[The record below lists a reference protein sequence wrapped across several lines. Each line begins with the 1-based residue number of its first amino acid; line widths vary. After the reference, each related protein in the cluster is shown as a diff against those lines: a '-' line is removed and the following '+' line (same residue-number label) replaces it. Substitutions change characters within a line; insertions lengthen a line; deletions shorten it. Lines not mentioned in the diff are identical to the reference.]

1 MEREYLVNFFE
12 NKKIL
17 VTGGTGMV
25 GMALV
30 KLLKESEAKIRVV
43 SIDNVSPFENQ
54 KDIEFI
60 KLDLRNYDN
69 CLKACN
75 NIDVVF
81 HVAGIKGSPAVA
93 LNKPASFFV
102 PTITFNTNLLE
113 AAVKS
118 KASHILYTSSIGVY
132 SPSSIFNE
140 DDVWKTFPSEND
152 KFAGWAKRIGE
163 LQIEAFKIEYNFESL
178 HIVRPANIYGPYANF
193 DPKNSM
199 VIPSLIRRIIKGENP
214 LIVWGNGTAI
224 RDFIFSADV
233 AEAMIKVMQK
243 KIEKPIN
250 IGSGTGISIKEL
262 VNTLLSSEIIK
273 KKPKVIFDKT
283 KPTGDKKRIL
293 DASLAKSYGIT
304 NKVSLKEGLDKTI
317 NWYLNN
323 QSLTHKR
330 FNYFKKN

>member
-1 MEREYLVNFFE
+1 MTNIFKG
-12 NKKIL
+12 KKIL
-17 VTGGTGMV
+17 VAGGTGLV
-25 GMALV
+25 GQQLV
-30 KLLKESEAKIRVV
+30 PKLINLGGKVFVASLDDKSLVSDKIE
-43 SIDNVSPFENQ
+43 DFYN
-54 KDIEFI
+54 
-60 KLDLRNYDN
+60 LDLMNLDN
-69 CLKACN
+69 CIKVTN
-75 NIDVVF
+75 DKQIVF
-81 HVAGIKGSPAVA
+81 NLLGVTGSPKMNVE
-93 LNKPASFFV
+93 KPASFMMSN
-102 PTITFNTNLLE
+102 IYCAINLLE
-113 AAVKS
+113 AAQISKVK
-118 KASHILYTSSIGVY
+118 KYLYTSTYGVY
-132 SPSSIFNE
+132 AHSTIMKE

-233 AEAMIKVMQK
+233 AEAMIQVMQK

-293 DASLAKSYGIT
+293 DTSLAKSYGIT

>member
-1 MEREYLVNFFE
+1 MINIFRG
-12 NKKIL
+12 KKIL
-17 VTGGTGMV
+17 VAGGTGLV
-25 GMALV
+25 GQQLV
-30 KLLKESEAKIRVV
+30 PKLINFGAKVFVASLDDKSLVNHKI
-43 SIDNVSPFENQ
+43 EN
-54 KDIEFI
+54 FYN
-60 KLDLRNYDN
+60 LNLMNLDN
-69 CLKACN
+69 CIK
-75 NIDVVF
+75 ITKDKEIVF
-81 HVAGIKGSPAVA
+81 NLLGVTGSPKI
-93 LNKPASFFV
+93 NIEKPASFMMSN
-102 PTITFNTNLLE
+102 IYCAINLLM
-113 AAVKS
+113 AAQISKVK
-118 KASHILYTSSIGVY
+118 KYLYTSTYGVY
-132 SPSSIFNE
+132 AHSTIMKE

-233 AEAMIKVMQK
+233 AEAMIQVMQK

-293 DASLAKSYGIT
+293 DTSLAKSYGIT

>member
-1 MEREYLVNFFE
+1 MINIFRG
-12 NKKIL
+12 KKIL
-17 VTGGTGMV
+17 VAGGTGLV
-25 GMALV
+25 GQQLV
-30 KLLKESEAKIRVV
+30 PKLINFGGKVFVASLDDKSSVNHKI
-43 SIDNVSPFENQ
+43 EN
-54 KDIEFI
+54 FYN
-60 KLDLRNYDN
+60 LNLMNLDN
-69 CLKACN
+69 CIK
-75 NIDVVF
+75 ITKDKEIVF
-81 HVAGIKGSPAVA
+81 NLLGVTGSPKI
-93 LNKPASFFV
+93 NIEKPASFMMSN
-102 PTITFNTNLLE
+102 IYCAINLLM
-113 AAVKS
+113 AAQISKVK
-118 KASHILYTSSIGVY
+118 KYLYTSTYGVY
-132 SPSSIFNE
+132 AHSTIMKE

-233 AEAMIKVMQK
+233 AEAMIQVMQK

-250 IGSGTGISIKEL
+250 IGSGRGISIKEL

-293 DASLAKSYGIT
+293 DTSLAKSYGIT

>member
-1 MEREYLVNFFE
+1 MTNMFS

-17 VTGGTGMV
+17 VAGGTGLV
-25 GMALV
+25 GQQLV
-30 KLLKESEAKIRVV
+30 PKLINLGGKVFIASLDDKSLINNKIE
-43 SIDNVSPFENQ
+43 DFYN
-54 KDIEFI
+54 
-60 KLDLRNYDN
+60 LDLMNLDN
-69 CLKACN
+69 CIK
-75 NIDVVF
+75 ITKDKEIVF
-81 HVAGIKGSPAVA
+81 NLLGVTGSPKI
-93 LNKPASFFV
+93 NIEKPASFMMSN
-102 PTITFNTNLLE
+102 IYCAINLLM
-113 AAVKS
+113 AAQISKVK
-118 KASHILYTSSIGVY
+118 KYLYTSTYGVY
-132 SPSSIFNE
+132 AHSTIMKE

-233 AEAMIKVMQK
+233 AEAMIQVMQK

-262 VNTLLSSEIIK
+262 VNTLLSSKIIK

-293 DASLAKSYGIT
+293 DTSLAKSYGIT

>member
-1 MEREYLVNFFE
+1 MTNIFRG
-12 NKKIL
+12 KKIL
-17 VTGGTGMV
+17 VAGGTGLV
-25 GMALV
+25 GQQLV
-30 KLLKESEAKIRVV
+30 PKLINLGGKVFVASLDDKSLVSDKIE
-43 SIDNVSPFENQ
+43 DFYN
-54 KDIEFI
+54 
-60 KLDLRNYDN
+60 LDLMNLDN
-69 CLKACN
+69 CIKVTN
-75 NIDVVF
+75 DKKIVF
-81 HVAGIKGSPAVA
+81 NLLGVTGSPKINVE
-93 LNKPASFFV
+93 KPASFMMSN
-102 PTITFNTNLLE
+102 IYCAINLLV
-113 AAVKS
+113 AAQISKVK
-118 KASHILYTSSIGVY
+118 KYLYTSTYGVY
-132 SPSSIFNE
+132 GHSPIMKE

-199 VIPSLIRRIIKGENP
+199 VIPSLIRRIIEGENP
-214 LIVWGNGTAI
+214 LIVWGNGTAV

-233 AEAMIKVMQK
+233 AEAMIQVMQK

-250 IGSGTGISIKEL
+250 IGSGTGISIKTL
-262 VNTLLSSEIIK
+262 VNTLLSSVLIK

-293 DASLAKSYGIT
+293 DTSLAKGRGIT

-323 QSLTHKR
+323 RSLTHKR

>member
-1 MEREYLVNFFE
+1 MINIFRG
-12 NKKIL
+12 KKIL
-17 VTGGTGMV
+17 VAGGTGLV
-25 GMALV
+25 GQQLV
-30 KLLKESEAKIRVV
+30 PKLINFGAKVFVASLDDKSLVNHKI
-43 SIDNVSPFENQ
+43 EN
-54 KDIEFI
+54 FYN
-60 KLDLRNYDN
+60 LNLMNLDN
-69 CLKACN
+69 CIK
-75 NIDVVF
+75 ITKDKEIVF
-81 HVAGIKGSPAVA
+81 NLLGVTGSPKI
-93 LNKPASFFV
+93 NIEKPASFMMSN
-102 PTITFNTNLLE
+102 IYCAINLLM
-113 AAVKS
+113 AAQISKVK
-118 KASHILYTSSIGVY
+118 KYLYTSTYGVY
-132 SPSSIFNE
+132 AHSTIMKE

-233 AEAMIKVMQK
+233 AEAMIQVMQK

-250 IGSGTGISIKEL
+250 IGSGRGISIKEL

-293 DASLAKSYGIT
+293 DTSLAKSYGIT

>member
-1 MEREYLVNFFE
+1 MINIFRG
-12 NKKIL
+12 KKIL
-17 VTGGTGMV
+17 VAGGTGLV
-25 GMALV
+25 GQQLV
-30 KLLKESEAKIRVV
+30 PKLINFGAKVFVASLDDKSLVNHKI
-43 SIDNVSPFENQ
+43 EN
-54 KDIEFI
+54 FYN
-60 KLDLRNYDN
+60 LNLMNLDN
-69 CLKACN
+69 CIK
-75 NIDVVF
+75 ITKDKEIVF
-81 HVAGIKGSPAVA
+81 NLLGVTGSPKI
-93 LNKPASFFV
+93 NIEKPASFMMSN
-102 PTITFNTNLLE
+102 IYCAINLLM
-113 AAVKS
+113 AAQISKVK
-118 KASHILYTSSIGVY
+118 KYLYTSTYGVY
-132 SPSSIFNE
+132 AHSTIMKE

-214 LIVWGNGTAI
+214 LFVWGNGTAI

-233 AEAMIKVMQK
+233 AEAMIQVMQK

-293 DASLAKSYGIT
+293 DTSLAKSYGIT

>member
-1 MEREYLVNFFE
+1 MINIFRG
-12 NKKIL
+12 KKIL
-17 VTGGTGMV
+17 VAGGTGLV
-25 GMALV
+25 GQQLV
-30 KLLKESEAKIRVV
+30 PKLINFGAKVFVASLDDKSLVNHKIESFY
-43 SIDNVSPFENQ
+43 NLN
-54 KDIEFI
+54 
-60 KLDLRNYDN
+60 LMNLDN
-69 CLKACN
+69 CIK
-75 NIDVVF
+75 ITKDKEIVF
-81 HVAGIKGSPAVA
+81 NLLGVTGSPKI
-93 LNKPASFFV
+93 NIEKPASFMMSN
-102 PTITFNTNLLE
+102 IYCAINLLM
-113 AAVKS
+113 AAQISKVK
-118 KASHILYTSSIGVY
+118 KYLYTSTYGVY
-132 SPSSIFNE
+132 AHSTIPLE

-214 LIVWGNGTAI
+214 LNVWGNGTAI

-233 AEAMIKVMQK
+233 AEAMIQVMQK

-293 DASLAKSYGIT
+293 DTSLAKSYGIT

>member
-1 MEREYLVNFFE
+1 MINIFRG
-12 NKKIL
+12 KKIL
-17 VTGGTGMV
+17 VAGGTGLV
-25 GMALV
+25 GQQLV
-30 KLLKESEAKIRVV
+30 PKLINFGAKVFVASLDDKSLVNHKI
-43 SIDNVSPFENQ
+43 EN
-54 KDIEFI
+54 FYN
-60 KLDLRNYDN
+60 LNLMNLDN
-69 CLKACN
+69 CIK
-75 NIDVVF
+75 ITKDKEIVF
-81 HVAGIKGSPAVA
+81 NLLGVTGSPKI
-93 LNKPASFFV
+93 NIEKPASFMMSN
-102 PTITFNTNLLE
+102 IYCAINLLM
-113 AAVKS
+113 AAQISKVK
-118 KASHILYTSSIGVY
+118 KYLYTSTYGVY
-132 SPSSIFNE
+132 AHSTIMKE

-233 AEAMIKVMQK
+233 AEAMIQVMQK

-250 IGSGTGISIKEL
+250 IGSGTGISIKTL
-262 VNTLLSSEIIK
+262 VNTLLSSVLIK

-293 DASLAKSYGIT
+293 DTSLAKGHGIT

-323 QSLTHKR
+323 RSLTHKR

>member
-1 MEREYLVNFFE
+1 MINIFRG
-12 NKKIL
+12 KKIL
-17 VTGGTGMV
+17 VAGGTGLV
-25 GMALV
+25 GQQLV
-30 KLLKESEAKIRVV
+30 PKLINFGAKVFV
-43 SIDNVSPFENQ
+43 ASLDDKSLVNH
-54 KDIEFI
+54 KI
-60 KLDLRNYDN
+60 KNFYNLNLMNLDN
-69 CLKACN
+69 CIK
-75 NIDVVF
+75 ITKDKEIVF
-81 HVAGIKGSPAVA
+81 NLLGVTGSPKI
-93 LNKPASFFV
+93 NIEKPASFMMSN
-102 PTITFNTNLLE
+102 IYCAINLLM
-113 AAVKS
+113 AAQISKVK
-118 KASHILYTSSIGVY
+118 KYLYTSTYGVY
-132 SPSSIFNE
+132 AHSTIMKE

-233 AEAMIKVMQK
+233 AEAMIQVMQK

-250 IGSGTGISIKEL
+250 IGSGTGISIKKL

-293 DASLAKSYGIT
+293 DTSLAKSYGIT

>member
-1 MEREYLVNFFE
+1 MINIFRG
-12 NKKIL
+12 KKIL
-17 VTGGTGMV
+17 VAGGTGLV
-25 GMALV
+25 GQQLV
-30 KLLKESEAKIRVV
+30 PKLINFGAKVFV
-43 SIDNVSPFENQ
+43 ASLDDKSLVNH
-54 KDIEFI
+54 KI
-60 KLDLRNYDN
+60 KNFYNLNLMNLDN
-69 CLKACN
+69 CIK
-75 NIDVVF
+75 ITKDKEIVF
-81 HVAGIKGSPAVA
+81 NLLGVTGSPKI
-93 LNKPASFFV
+93 NIEKPASFMMSN
-102 PTITFNTNLLE
+102 IYCAINLLM
-113 AAVKS
+113 AAQISKVK
-118 KASHILYTSSIGVY
+118 KYLYTSTYGVY
-132 SPSSIFNE
+132 AHSTIMKE

-233 AEAMIKVMQK
+233 AEAMIQVMQK

-293 DASLAKSYGIT
+293 DTSLAKSYGIT

>member
-1 MEREYLVNFFE
+1 MINIFRG
-12 NKKIL
+12 KKIL
-17 VTGGTGMV
+17 VAGGTGLV
-25 GMALV
+25 GQQLV
-30 KLLKESEAKIRVV
+30 PKLINFGAKVFVASLDDKSLVNHKI
-43 SIDNVSPFENQ
+43 EN
-54 KDIEFI
+54 FYN
-60 KLDLRNYDN
+60 LNLMNLDN
-69 CLKACN
+69 CIK
-75 NIDVVF
+75 ITKDKEIVF
-81 HVAGIKGSPAVA
+81 NLLGVTGSPKI
-93 LNKPASFFV
+93 NIEKPASFMMSN
-102 PTITFNTNLLE
+102 IYCAINLLM
-113 AAVKS
+113 AAQISKVK
-118 KASHILYTSSIGVY
+118 KYLYTSTYGVY
-132 SPSSIFNE
+132 AHNTIMKE

-199 VIPSLIRRIIKGENP
+199 VIPSLIRRVIEGENP
-214 LIVWGNGTAI
+214 LIVWGNGTAV

-233 AEAMIKVMQK
+233 AEAMIQVMQK

-250 IGSGTGISIKEL
+250 IGSGTGISIKTL
-262 VNTLLSSEIIK
+262 VNTLLSSVLIK

-283 KPTGDKKRIL
+283 KPTGDKKRVL
-293 DASLAKSYGIT
+293 DTNLAKGCGIT

-323 QSLTHKR
+323 RSLTHKR

>member
-1 MEREYLVNFFE
+1 MINIFRG
-12 NKKIL
+12 KKIL
-17 VTGGTGMV
+17 VAGGTGLV
-25 GMALV
+25 GQQLV
-30 KLLKESEAKIRVV
+30 PKLINFGAKVFVASLDDKSLVNHKI
-43 SIDNVSPFENQ
+43 EN
-54 KDIEFI
+54 FYN
-60 KLDLRNYDN
+60 LNLMNLDN
-69 CLKACN
+69 CIK
-75 NIDVVF
+75 ITKDKEIVF
-81 HVAGIKGSPAVA
+81 NLLGVTGSPKI
-93 LNKPASFFV
+93 NIEKPASFMMSN
-102 PTITFNTNLLE
+102 IYCAINLLM
-113 AAVKS
+113 AAQISKVK
-118 KASHILYTSSIGVY
+118 KYLYTSTYGVY
-132 SPSSIFNE
+132 AHSTIMKE
-140 DDVWKTFPSEND
+140 DEVWKTFPSEND

-233 AEAMIKVMQK
+233 AEAMIQVMQK

-293 DASLAKSYGIT
+293 DTSLAKSYGIT

>member
-1 MEREYLVNFFE
+1 MINIFRG
-12 NKKIL
+12 KKIL
-17 VTGGTGMV
+17 IAGGTGLV
-25 GMALV
+25 GQQLV
-30 KLLKESEAKIRVV
+30 PKLINFGAKVFVASLDDKSLVNHKI
-43 SIDNVSPFENQ
+43 EN
-54 KDIEFI
+54 FYN
-60 KLDLRNYDN
+60 LNLMNLDN
-69 CLKACN
+69 CIK
-75 NIDVVF
+75 ITKDKEIVF
-81 HVAGIKGSPAVA
+81 NLLGVTGSPKI
-93 LNKPASFFV
+93 NIEKPASFMMSN
-102 PTITFNTNLLE
+102 IYCAINLLM
-113 AAVKS
+113 AAQISKVK
-118 KASHILYTSSIGVY
+118 KYLYTSTYGVY
-132 SPSSIFNE
+132 AHSTIMKE

-233 AEAMIKVMQK
+233 AEAMIQVMQK

-262 VNTLLSSEIIK
+262 VNTLLSSKIIK

-293 DASLAKSYGIT
+293 DTSLAKSYGIT

>member
-1 MEREYLVNFFE
+1 M
-12 NKKIL
+12 K
-17 VTGGTGMV
+17 
-25 GMALV
+25 
-30 KLLKESEAKIRVV
+30 
-43 SIDNVSPFENQ
+43 
-54 KDIEFI
+54 
-60 KLDLRNYDN
+60 
-69 CLKACN
+69 
-75 NIDVVF
+75 
-81 HVAGIKGSPAVA
+81 
-93 LNKPASFFV
+93 
-102 PTITFNTNLLE
+102 
-113 AAVKS
+113 
-118 KASHILYTSSIGVY
+118 
-132 SPSSIFNE
+132 E

-233 AEAMIKVMQK
+233 AEAMIQVMQK

-293 DASLAKSYGIT
+293 DTSLAKSYGIT

>member
-1 MEREYLVNFFE
+1 MTNIFK

-17 VTGGTGMV
+17 VAGGTGLI
-25 GMALV
+25 GQQLV
-30 KLLKESEAKIRVV
+30 PKLINLGGKVFVASLDDKSLVNDKI
-43 SIDNVSPFENQ
+43 EN
-54 KDIEFI
+54 FYS
-60 KLDLRNYDN
+60 LDLMNLDN
-69 CLKACN
+69 CIKITKDMEIIFNLLGVTGTPK
-75 NIDVVF
+75 I
-81 HVAGIKGSPAVA
+81 GIE
-93 LNKPASFFV
+93 KPASFMMSN
-102 PTITFNTNLLE
+102 IYCAINLLM
-113 AAVKS
+113 AAQISKVK
-118 KASHILYTSSIGVY
+118 KYLYTSTYGVY
-132 SPSSIFNE
+132 GHDSVMKENN
-140 DDVWKTFPSEND
+140 VWKTFPSENN

-199 VIPSLIRRIIKGENP
+199 VIPSLIRRVIEGENP
-214 LIVWGNGTAI
+214 LIVWGNGTAV

-233 AEAMIKVMQK
+233 AEAMIQVMQK

-250 IGSGTGISIKEL
+250 IGSGTGISIKTL
-262 VNTLLSSEIIK
+262 VNTLLSSVLIK

-293 DASLAKSYGIT
+293 DTSLAKGHGIT

-323 QSLTHKR
+323 RSLTHKR

>member
-1 MEREYLVNFFE
+1 MINIFRG
-12 NKKIL
+12 KKIL
-17 VTGGTGMV
+17 VAGGTGLV
-25 GMALV
+25 GQQLV
-30 KLLKESEAKIRVV
+30 PKLINFGAKVFVASLDDKSLVNHKI
-43 SIDNVSPFENQ
+43 EN
-54 KDIEFI
+54 FYN
-60 KLDLRNYDN
+60 LNLMNLDN
-69 CLKACN
+69 CIK
-75 NIDVVF
+75 ITKDKEIVF
-81 HVAGIKGSPAVA
+81 NLLGVTGSPKI
-93 LNKPASFFV
+93 NIEKPASFMMSN
-102 PTITFNTNLLE
+102 IYCAINLLM
-113 AAVKS
+113 AAQISKVK
-118 KASHILYTSSIGVY
+118 KYLYTSTYGVY
-132 SPSSIFNE
+132 AHSTIMKE

-233 AEAMIKVMQK
+233 AEAMIQVMQK

-262 VNTLLSSEIIK
+262 VNTLLSSKIIK

-293 DASLAKSYGIT
+293 DTSLAKSYGIT

>member
-1 MEREYLVNFFE
+1 MTNIFSD
-12 NKKIL
+12 KKIL
-17 VTGGTGMV
+17 VAGGTGLV
-25 GMALV
+25 GQQLV
-30 KLLKESEAKIRVV
+30 PKLITLGGKVFVAS
-43 SIDNVSPFENQ
+43 
-54 KDIEFI
+54 
-60 KLDLRNYDN
+60 LDDKSLVNNKVEDFYNFDLMNLDN
-69 CLKACN
+69 CIK
-75 NIDVVF
+75 ITKDKEIVF
-81 HVAGIKGSPAVA
+81 NLLGVTGSPKT
-93 LNKPASFFV
+93 NIEKPASFMMSN
-102 PTITFNTNLLE
+102 IYCAINLLV
-113 AAVKS
+113 AAQISKVK
-118 KASHILYTSSIGVY
+118 KYLYTSTYGVY
-132 SPSSIFNE
+132 GRGPIMKE

-199 VIPSLIRRIIKGENP
+199 VIPSLIRRVIEGENP
-214 LIVWGNGTAI
+214 LIVWGNGTAV

-233 AEAMIKVMQK
+233 AEAMIQVMQK

-250 IGSGTGISIKEL
+250 IGSGTGISIKTL
-262 VNTLLSSEIIK
+262 VNTLLSSVLIK

-293 DASLAKSYGIT
+293 DTSLAKGRGIT

-323 QSLTHKR
+323 RSLTHKR

>member
-1 MEREYLVNFFE
+1 MINIFRG
-12 NKKIL
+12 KKIL
-17 VTGGTGMV
+17 IAGGTGLV
-25 GMALV
+25 GQQLV
-30 KLLKESEAKIRVV
+30 PKLINFGGKVFVASLDDKSLVNHKI
-43 SIDNVSPFENQ
+43 EN
-54 KDIEFI
+54 FYN
-60 KLDLRNYDN
+60 LNLMNLDN
-69 CLKACN
+69 CIK
-75 NIDVVF
+75 ITKDKEIVF
-81 HVAGIKGSPAVA
+81 NLLGVTGSPKI
-93 LNKPASFFV
+93 NIEKPASFMMSN
-102 PTITFNTNLLE
+102 IYCAINLLM
-113 AAVKS
+113 AAQISKVK
-118 KASHILYTSSIGVY
+118 KYLYTSTYGVY
-132 SPSSIFNE
+132 AHSTIMKE

-233 AEAMIKVMQK
+233 AEAMIQVIQK

-250 IGSGTGISIKEL
+250 IGSGRGISIKEL

-293 DASLAKSYGIT
+293 DTSLAKSYGIT

>member
-1 MEREYLVNFFE
+1 MINIFRG
-12 NKKIL
+12 KKIL
-17 VTGGTGMV
+17 VAGGTGLV
-25 GMALV
+25 GQQLV
-30 KLLKESEAKIRVV
+30 PKLINLGAKVFVASLDDKSLVNHKI
-43 SIDNVSPFENQ
+43 EN
-54 KDIEFI
+54 FYN
-60 KLDLRNYDN
+60 LNLMNLDN
-69 CLKACN
+69 CIK
-75 NIDVVF
+75 ITKDKEIVF
-81 HVAGIKGSPAVA
+81 NLLGVTGSPKI
-93 LNKPASFFV
+93 NIEKPASFMMSN
-102 PTITFNTNLLE
+102 IYCAINLLV
-113 AAVKS
+113 AAQISKVK
-118 KASHILYTSSIGVY
+118 KYLYTSTYGVY
-132 SPSSIFNE
+132 AHNTIMKE

-233 AEAMIKVMQK
+233 AEAMIQVMQK

-293 DASLAKSYGIT
+293 DTSLAKSYGIT